1 METSIAVL
9 MLFQES
15 KRTVIVTSLFGEK
28 TQEVLGHVISIDEN
42 QGIILKTQEGGLLI
56 RFADLKKIQFENR
69 FKR

>member
-15 KRTVIVTSLFGEK
+15 KRTVIVTSRFGEK